1 MKTIQNQKEEILR
14 NGKVISKLAKHI
26 HAARS
31 MMCPARV
38 EAKIADEEVL
48 DCSIDDKFEVVDDDN
63 ETLCCHP
70 CVEEE
75 ETTRCCKNIHP
86 CQQHD
91 EHIDDEVE
99 FDDEVD
105 KILTIIRIQN
115 AVYLK
120 NLDLAMVEAYES
132 SAKPKDDNDDDER
145 KDSVRR
151 DPRPNEYEM
160 INFLDA
166 EDAELNHAET
176 NNNEFLDVEIEIA
189 ADSGASEH
197 VAADTDAPSYKV
209 EESIGSRSGQHF
221 VGAGG
226 HRMANRGQMK
236 LNMRADNGKKGRD
249 VRTTFQVARVT
260 RPLMSVS
267 KICDAGMSMRFTST
281 MAVIEYAKGKE
292 VCRFLRKGGLYI
304 ASMKL
309 RNPSYKPPAV
319 PFARQGDK

>member
-1 MKTIQNQKEEILR
+1 
-14 NGKVISKLAKHI
+14 
-26 HAARS
+26 
-31 MMCPARV
+31 
-38 EAKIADEEVL
+38 
-48 DCSIDDKFEVVDDDN
+48 
-63 ETLCCHP
+63 
-70 CVEEE
+70 
-75 ETTRCCKNIHP
+75 
-86 CQQHD
+86 
-91 EHIDDEVE
+91 
-99 FDDEVD
+99 
-105 KILTIIRIQN
+105 
-115 AVYLK
+115 
-120 NLDLAMVEAYES
+120 MVEAYRS
-132 SAKPKDDNDDDER
+132 SAKTKDDNDDDER

-151 DPRPNEYEM
+151 DPRPNEYEL

-176 NNNEFLDVEIEIA
+176 NNNEFLDIEIEIA

-209 EESIGSRSGQHF
+209 EESVGSRSGQHF

-281 MAVIEYAKGKE
+281 MAVVEDAKGKE

-309 RNPSYKPPAV
+309 RNPSYKPPPV